1 MPSMSFGCFLPM
13 TQDSKAQSDPADN
26 LLAELQPQGLFVYCH
41 VMKGATQRSSIV
53 QQLLQGQ
60 LKFEVLGVEIAK

>member
-1 MPSMSFGCFLPM
+1 MSFGCFLPM

-53 QQLLQGQ
+53 RQLLQGQ